1 MFVSKGVSR
10 EDQRNRVESSGGG
23 QERARENDFQARVHA
38 DSYFEPIKGDLDKIL
53 NDATTLF
60 GRAPQQVE
68 EFIVDYVEPVLAE
81 YAAED
86 AIEIV
91 DLEL

>member
-1 MFVSKGVSR
+1 MFPKECHEKIR
-10 EDQRNRVESSGGG
+10 EIAWKAAEEVKNG
-23 QERARENDFQARVHA
+23 RENDFQARVHA

>member
-1 MFVSKGVSR
+1 MFVQECHEKIR
-10 EDQRNRVESSGGG
+10 EIAWKAAEEVKNGRD
-23 QERARENDFQARVHA
+23 NDFQARVVA
-38 DSYFEPIKGDLDKIL
+38 DPYFEPIKADLDRIL

-68 EFIVDYVEPVLAE
+68 EFIVDYVEPVLAD
-81 YAAED
+81 YAAEE